1 MSYEENPTNSEP
13 DVVSSRGPRRSNRLI
28 APAAAARLDRFLA
41 ENAEDLSRSAAA
53 RLIKSHLV
61 RVNGQTA
68 DPSDRVV
75 VGDVVEF
82 EIPEAY
88 ISAAAPESI
97 PLEIVYEDD
106 DLAVIDKPAGMVVH
120 PAPGHHTG
128 TLVHALLGR
137 GGGWSAVG
145 GVTRPGIVH
154 RLDKGTS
161 GLIVVARN
169 DASHRALSSQL
180 KDRSLSRTYMAI
192 VRGLVKDE
200 AGELEG
206 PIGRDPNERKRM
218 AVVSGGRFAR
228 TRYQVVERRGGHT
241 LLRCDLDTG
250 RTHQIRVHLAALG
263 HPVTGDVE
271 YGGGEAS
278 VARPMLH
285 AWRLRLR
292 HPRTGEEM
300 SFEAPPP
307 SDFQE
312 FWAGLSNPPP
322 RSPGRSAR
330 AAERPRP
337 GGG

>member
-1 MSYEENPTNSEP
+1 M
-13 DVVSSRGPRRSNRLI
+13 SSRGPLKTTRLI
-28 APAAAARLDRFLA
+28 APDAAARLDRFLA
-41 ENAEDLSRSAAA
+41 EHAVDLSRSAAA

-68 DPSDRVV
+68 DPADRVV
-75 VGDVVEF
+75 AGDVVDL

-88 ISAAAPESI
+88 VADATAEAIA
-97 PLEIVYEDD
+97 LEVLYEDE
-106 DLAVIDKPAGMVVH
+106 DLAVINKPAGMVVH

-137 GGGWSAVG
+137 GGNWSSVG
-145 GVTRPGIVH
+145 GVMRPGIVH

-169 DASHRALSSQL
+169 DTSHRALSSQL
-180 KDRSLSRTYMAI
+180 KDRSLSRSYLAI
-192 VRGLVKDE
+192 VRGRVKDD

-206 PIGRDPNERKRM
+206 PIGRDPKDRKRM
-218 AVVSGGRFAR
+218 AVVSGGRFAL
-228 TRYQVVERRGGHT
+228 TRYKVVERRRGHT

-263 HPVTGDVE
+263 HPVAGDPD
-271 YGGGEAS
+271 YGGGEADAGRARGALS
-278 VARPMLH
+278 NASRPMLH

-292 HPRTGEEM
+292 HPRTGAEM

-307 SDFQE
+307 ADFDQL
-312 FWAGLSNPPP
+312 WASL
-322 RSPGRSAR
+322 
-330 AAERPRP
+330 E
-337 GGG
+337 

>member
-1 MSYEENPTNSEP
+1 
-13 DVVSSRGPRRSNRLI
+13 VSSRGPLDIRSLI
-28 APAAAARLDRFLA
+28 ATAAAARLDRFLA
-41 ENAEDLSRSAAA
+41 EQTEDLSRSAAA

-61 RVNGQTA
+61 RVNGLTA
-68 DPSDRVV
+68 DPADRVAA
-75 VGDVVEF
+75 GDVVEF

-88 ISAAAPESI
+88 VSEAAPEAI
-97 PLEIVYEDD
+97 PLDIVYEDV
-106 DLAVIDKPAGMVVH
+106 DLAVINKPAGMVVH

-145 GVTRPGIVH
+145 GVSRPGIVH

-206 PIGRDPNERKRM
+206 PIGRDPKERKRM

-250 RTHQIRVHLAALG
+250 RTHQIRVHVAALG
-263 HPVTGDVE
+263 YPVTGDAE
-271 YGGGEAS
+271 YGGGEAGVS
-278 VARPMLH
+278 RPLLH

-300 SFEAPPP
+300 NFEAPPP
-307 SDFQE
+307 SDFNE

-322 RSPGRSAR
+322 RSPGRSAPPAKR
-330 AAERPRP
+330 ARR